1 LQFRYRGSRRESAVA
16 QAFYVRPHERA
27 SKKPASSFES
37 HAFWWFIIFAGFSL
51 AGVMAGQLIGRS
63 GDMAGSDIL
72 IGLIKL
78 PTYYILQFSE
88 VVFLMC
94 YFMVLAMD
102 ALIHK
107 MLTSIICSAVNG
119 LWELLFFAALR
130 LAWLRFHRHED
141 VA

>member
-1 LQFRYRGSRRESAVA
+1 MSARRKNQHLVL
-16 QAFYVRPHERA
+16 RA
-27 SKKPASSFES
+27 TLSGGLLFC
-37 HAFWWFIIFAGFSL
+37 GLSL

-88 VVFLMC
+88 VCFD
-94 YFMVLAMD
+94 VLFHGLGQWMLD
-102 ALIHK
+102 HK

-119 LWELLFFAALR
+119 LLGAIIFAALR